1 MKIGI
6 VTWFRYENYGTV
18 LQAIAMQKFLKKT
31 KNNVELL
38 NFELEDGKKNK
49 KNNKVNLMK
58 KIYLKLG
65 RIYIWI

>member
-18 LQAIAMQKFLKKT
+18 LLAIALQKFLKKT

>member
-49 KNNKVNLMK
+49 KNNKANLMK